1 MLLSAGARPAQPRST
16 HPARPAHP
24 AHPSDSARHTAN
36 KLLISVSFK
45 ERPHMYLENI
55 NGPEDVKKLDA
66 EARKVLAQ
74 EIRDNLLVMESKHGG
89 HFGPN
94 FGIVEA
100 TIALHTVFNSP
111 VDHIVYD
118 VSHQTY
124 PHKMLTGRKQAYMD
138 PALYDSVSPYTD
150 PAETP
155 HDLFKIG
162 HTSTSIS
169 LALGLAKARDI
180 MDGKE
185 NIIAVIGD
193 GSMSGGEALEGLNV
207 AGELNSNFII
217 VFNDNQMSIAEN
229 HGGMYDQFAE
239 LRRTNG
245 AAENNLFKSMG
256 LDYLYVND
264 GNDIE
269 ALIAAFEQ
277 VKDTT
282 HPVVVH
288 INTLKG
294 KGYAPAEANKE
305 KWHWH
310 MPFDIQTGQS
320 PTSGSSESYA
330 SIFAEYALKRAKTDP
345 KFLVL
350 MSAVPGLLGLT
361 QERRE
366 ELGKHYLDVGIA
378 EETAVAMASGAAH
391 AGAHVIWGSSATF
404 IQRTYDQLTQDL
416 ALNQNPAVIVGS
428 GSIRG
433 LMAATHQGLSSIS
446 MIANIPNMVYLAPS
460 NAEEYIAM
468 LDWALD
474 QDKHPVYIAIPSGP
488 VVHAEGPVRTNF
500 DALNTYEVT
509 REGSKVAVLAL
520 GDFYDLGEKTVEA
533 LSSTLGIEAT
543 LVKPYFA
550 SGVDQNLLDNLVKD
564 HDVIVTIE
572 DGIIEGGWGQ
582 NIASYLGT
590 SSAHVLN
597 YGVKK
602 AFYDRVN
609 IADLMRESHLDPEL
623 IAADVKQVLG
633 L

>member
-1 MLLSAGARPAQPRST
+1 
-16 HPARPAHP
+16 
-24 AHPSDSARHTAN
+24 
-36 KLLISVSFK
+36 
-45 ERPHMYLENI
+45 MYLENI
-55 NGPEDVKKLDA
+55 HSPQDVKALASDQLP
-66 EARKVLAQ
+66 VLAQ
-74 EIRDNLLVMESKHGG
+74 EIRDALLRRAAAHGG

-94 FGIVEA
+94 FGFVEA
-100 TIALHTVFNSP
+100 TIALHYVFDSP
-111 VDHIVYD
+111 RDHFVFD

-124 PHKMLTGRKQAYMD
+124 PHKMLTGRVDAYLD
-138 PALYDSVSPYTD
+138 PARYDEVSGYSN
-150 PAETP
+150 PAESD
-155 HDLFKIG
+155 HDLFEDG

-169 LALGLAKARDI
+169 LALGLAKARDLA
-180 MDGKE
+180 GRHE
-185 NIIAVIGD
+185 NVVAVIGD
-193 GSMSGGEALEGLNV
+193 GSLSGGEALEGLDV
-207 AGELNSNFII
+207 AGELGSNFVI

-277 VKDTT
+277 VKDST

-320 PTSGSSESYA
+320 PASGSSESYA

-350 MSAVPGLLGLT
+350 MSAVPGLLGLS

-488 VVHAEGPVRTNF
+488 VIHAEGSVRTNF

-509 REGSKVAVLAL
+509 RKGSKVAVLAL

-550 SGVDQNLLDNLVKD
+550 SGVDQDLLDNLVKD

-590 SSAHVLN
+590 SSARVLN

-623 IAADVKQVLG
+623 IAADIKQVLG

>member
-1 MLLSAGARPAQPRST
+1 M
-16 HPARPAHP
+16 
-24 AHPSDSARHTAN
+24 
-36 KLLISVSFK
+36 
-45 ERPHMYLENI
+45 
-55 NGPEDVKKLDA
+55 
-66 EARKVLAQ
+66 
-74 EIRDNLLVMESKHGG
+74 
-89 HFGPN
+89 
-94 FGIVEA
+94 
-100 TIALHTVFNSP
+100 
-111 VDHIVYD
+111 
-118 VSHQTY
+118 
-124 PHKMLTGRKQAYMD
+124 
-138 PALYDSVSPYTD
+138 
-150 PAETP
+150 
-155 HDLFKIG
+155 
-162 HTSTSIS
+162 
-169 LALGLAKARDI
+169 
-180 MDGKE
+180 
-185 NIIAVIGD
+185 
-193 GSMSGGEALEGLNV
+193 NV

-277 VKDTT
+277 VKDST

-320 PTSGSSESYA
+320 PASGSSESYA

-350 MSAVPGLLGLT
+350 MSAVPGLLGLS

-488 VVHAEGPVRTNF
+488 VIHAEGSVRTNF

-509 REGSKVAVLAL
+509 RKGSKVAVLAL
-520 GDFYDLGEKTVEA
+520 GDFYDLGEKTIEA

-590 SSAHVLN
+590 SPARVLN

>member
-1 MLLSAGARPAQPRST
+1 
-16 HPARPAHP
+16 
-24 AHPSDSARHTAN
+24 
-36 KLLISVSFK
+36 
-45 ERPHMYLENI
+45 MYLEHI

-66 EARKVLAQ
+66 EARATLAQ

-162 HTSTSIS
+162 HTSTAIS
-169 LALGLAKARDI
+169 LAIGLAKARDI
-180 MDGKE
+180 MGGKE

-277 VKDTT
+277 VKDST

-320 PTSGSSESYA
+320 PAPRSSESYA
-330 SIFAEYALKRAKTDP
+330 SIFAEYALKRAKSDP

-350 MSAVPGLLGLT
+350 MSAVPALLGLT

-391 AGAHVIWGSSATF
+391 AGAHVVWGSSATF

-428 GSIRG
+428 GSTKG

-474 QDKHPVYIAIPSGP
+474 QDKHPIYIAIPSGP

-500 DALNTYEVT
+500 DNLNTYEVT
-509 REGSKVAVLAL
+509 RKGSKVAVLAL
-520 GDFYDLGEKTVEA
+520 GDFYHLGEKTIEV

-550 SGVDQNLLDNLVKD
+550 SGIDQNLLDNLVKD

-590 SSAHVLN
+590 SSARVLN

-609 IADLMRESHLDPEL
+609 IAELMRESHLEPEL

>member
-1 MLLSAGARPAQPRST
+1 
-16 HPARPAHP
+16 
-24 AHPSDSARHTAN
+24 
-36 KLLISVSFK
+36 
-45 ERPHMYLENI
+45 MYLENI

-66 EARKVLAQ
+66 EARAVLAQ

-150 PAETP
+150 PVETP

-277 VKDTT
+277 VKDSN

-320 PTSGSSESYA
+320 PISGSSESYA

-350 MSAVPGLLGLT
+350 MSAVPALLGLT

-488 VVHAEGPVRTNF
+488 VVHAEGSVRTNF

-509 REGSKVAVLAL
+509 RKGSKVAVLAL

-590 SSAHVLN
+590 SSARVLN

-609 IADLMRESHLDPEL
+609 IADLMRESHLEPEL
-623 IAADVKQVLG
+623 IAADVKQVLD

>member
-1 MLLSAGARPAQPRST
+1 
-16 HPARPAHP
+16 
-24 AHPSDSARHTAN
+24 
-36 KLLISVSFK
+36 
-45 ERPHMYLENI
+45 MYLENI
-55 NGPEDVKKLDA
+55 NGPEDVRKLDA
-66 EARKVLAQ
+66 EARAVLAQ
-74 EIRDNLLVMESKHGG
+74 EIRDNLLVMESNHGG

-150 PAETP
+150 PVETP

-180 MDGKE
+180 MGGKE

-277 VKDTT
+277 VKDST

-320 PTSGSSESYA
+320 PASGSSESYA

-350 MSAVPGLLGLT
+350 MSAVPALLGLT

-391 AGAHVIWGSSATF
+391 AGAHVVWGSSATF

-428 GSIRG
+428 GFIRG

-460 NAEEYIAM
+460 NAEECIAM

-488 VVHAEGPVRTNF
+488 VVHAEGSVRTNF
-500 DALNTYEVT
+500 DNLNTYEVT
-509 REGSKVAVLAL
+509 RKGSKVAVLAL

-590 SSAHVLN
+590 SSARVLN

-609 IADLMRESHLDPEL
+609 IAELMRESHLEPQL

>member
-1 MLLSAGARPAQPRST
+1 
-16 HPARPAHP
+16 
-24 AHPSDSARHTAN
+24 
-36 KLLISVSFK
+36 
-45 ERPHMYLENI
+45 
-55 NGPEDVKKLDA
+55 
-66 EARKVLAQ
+66 
-74 EIRDNLLVMESKHGG
+74 
-89 HFGPN
+89 
-94 FGIVEA
+94 
-100 TIALHTVFNSP
+100 
-111 VDHIVYD
+111 
-118 VSHQTY
+118 
-124 PHKMLTGRKQAYMD
+124 
-138 PALYDSVSPYTD
+138 
-150 PAETP
+150 
-155 HDLFKIG
+155 
-162 HTSTSIS
+162 
-169 LALGLAKARDI
+169 
-180 MDGKE
+180 
-185 NIIAVIGD
+185 
-193 GSMSGGEALEGLNV
+193 
-207 AGELNSNFII
+207 
-217 VFNDNQMSIAEN
+217 
-229 HGGMYDQFAE
+229 
-239 LRRTNG
+239 
-245 AAENNLFKSMG
+245 
-256 LDYLYVND
+256 
-264 GNDIE
+264 
-269 ALIAAFEQ
+269 
-277 VKDTT
+277 
-282 HPVVVH
+282 
-288 INTLKG
+288 
-294 KGYAPAEANKE
+294 
-305 KWHWH
+305 
-310 MPFDIQTGQS
+310 
-320 PTSGSSESYA
+320 
-330 SIFAEYALKRAKTDP
+330 
-345 KFLVL
+345 

-590 SSAHVLN
+590 SSARVLN

-609 IADLMRESHLDPEL
+609 IADLMRESHLEPEL

-633 L
+633 M

>member
-1 MLLSAGARPAQPRST
+1 
-16 HPARPAHP
+16 
-24 AHPSDSARHTAN
+24 
-36 KLLISVSFK
+36 
-45 ERPHMYLENI
+45 MYLENI
-55 NGPEDVKKLDA
+55 NGPEDVKKLNA
-66 EARKVLAQ
+66 EARAVLAQ
-74 EIRDNLLVMESKHGG
+74 EIRDNLLVMESNHGG

-150 PAETP
+150 PVETP

-180 MDGKE
+180 MGGKE

-320 PTSGSSESYA
+320 PASGSSESYA
-330 SIFAEYALKRAKTDP
+330 SIFAEYALKRAKADP

-350 MSAVPGLLGLT
+350 MSAVPGLLGLS
-361 QERRE
+361 QERRK

-433 LMAATHQGLSSIS
+433 LMAATHQGISSIS

-474 QDKHPVYIAIPSGP
+474 QDEHPVYIAIPSGP
-488 VVHAEGPVRTNF
+488 VIHAEGSVRTNF

-509 REGSKVAVLAL
+509 RKGSKVAVLAL

-590 SSAHVLN
+590 SSARVLN

-609 IADLMRESHLDPEL
+609 IADLMRENHLEPEL

>member
-1 MLLSAGARPAQPRST
+1 
-16 HPARPAHP
+16 
-24 AHPSDSARHTAN
+24 
-36 KLLISVSFK
+36 
-45 ERPHMYLENI
+45 MYLENI

-66 EARKVLAQ
+66 EARAVLAQ

-138 PALYDSVSPYTD
+138 SALYDSVSPYTD

-180 MDGKE
+180 MGGKE

-277 VKDTT
+277 VKDST

-320 PTSGSSESYA
+320 PASGSSESYA
-330 SIFAEYALKRAKTDP
+330 SIFAEYALKRAKNDP

-350 MSAVPGLLGLT
+350 MSAVPGLLGLS

-468 LDWALD
+468 LDWALG

-488 VVHAEGPVRTNF
+488 VVHAEGPVRINF
-500 DALNTYEVT
+500 DDLNTYEVT
-509 REGSKVAVLAL
+509 RQGSKVAVLAL

-550 SGVDQNLLDNLVKD
+550 SGIDQNLLDDLVKD

-582 NIASYLGT
+582 NIASHLGT
-590 SSAHVLN
+590 SSARVLN

-609 IADLMRESHLDPEL
+609 IADLMRESHLEPEL
-623 IAADVKQVLG
+623 IAADVKQALD

>member
-1 MLLSAGARPAQPRST
+1 
-16 HPARPAHP
+16 
-24 AHPSDSARHTAN
+24 
-36 KLLISVSFK
+36 
-45 ERPHMYLENI
+45 MYLENI

-66 EARKVLAQ
+66 EARAVLAQ

-180 MDGKE
+180 MGGKE

-256 LDYLYVND
+256 LDYLYIND

-269 ALIAAFEQ
+269 ARLIRSWSTSTRSRARVTFPRRQTRRCGTGTCRLTSRLVRAL
-277 VKDTT
+277 
-282 HPVVVH
+282 HPVRP
-288 INTLKG
+288 NRM
-294 KGYAPAEANKE
+294 PASS
-305 KWHWH
+305 
-310 MPFDIQTGQS
+310 QS
-320 PTSGSSESYA
+320 MRSSA
-330 SIFAEYALKRAKTDP
+330 QR
-345 KFLVL
+345 
-350 MSAVPGLLGLT
+350 LT
-361 QERRE
+361 Q
-366 ELGKHYLDVGIA
+366 
-378 EETAVAMASGAAH
+378 
-391 AGAHVIWGSSATF
+391 SSWCLCRLFLAC
-404 IQRTYDQLTQDL
+404 L
-416 ALNQNPAVIVGS
+416 ALRRNV
-428 GSIRG
+428 
-433 LMAATHQGLSSIS
+433 
-446 MIANIPNMVYLAPS
+446 
-460 NAEEYIAM
+460 
-468 LDWALD
+468 
-474 QDKHPVYIAIPSGP
+474 
-488 VVHAEGPVRTNF
+488 
-500 DALNTYEVT
+500 
-509 REGSKVAVLAL
+509 
-520 GDFYDLGEKTVEA
+520 EKSWV
-533 LSSTLGIEAT
+533 STT
-543 LVKPYFA
+543 L
-550 SGVDQNLLDNLVKD
+550 
-564 HDVIVTIE
+564 T
-572 DGIIEGGWGQ
+572 
-582 NIASYLGT
+582 
-590 SSAHVLN
+590 
-597 YGVKK
+597 
-602 AFYDRVN
+602 
-609 IADLMRESHLDPEL
+609 
-623 IAADVKQVLG
+623 
-633 L
+633 

>member
-1 MLLSAGARPAQPRST
+1 
-16 HPARPAHP
+16 
-24 AHPSDSARHTAN
+24 
-36 KLLISVSFK
+36 
-45 ERPHMYLENI
+45 MYLENI
-55 NGPEDVKKLDA
+55 NGPEDVKKLNA

-180 MDGKE
+180 MGGKE

-277 VKDTT
+277 VKDST

-320 PTSGSSESYA
+320 SASASSESYA
-330 SIFAEYALKRAKTDP
+330 GIFAEHALKRAKTDP

-350 MSAVPGLLGLT
+350 MSAVPALLGLT

-391 AGAHVIWGSSATF
+391 AGAHVVWGSSATF

-488 VVHAEGPVRTNF
+488 VVHAEGSVRTNF

-550 SGVDQNLLDNLVKD
+550 SGVDQDLLDNLVKD

-590 SSAHVLN
+590 SSARVLN

-609 IADLMRESHLDPEL
+609 IADLMRESHLEPEL
-623 IAADVKQVLG
+623 IAADVKQVLD

>member
-1 MLLSAGARPAQPRST
+1 
-16 HPARPAHP
+16 
-24 AHPSDSARHTAN
+24 
-36 KLLISVSFK
+36 
-45 ERPHMYLENI
+45 MYLEHI

-66 EARKVLAQ
+66 EARAALAQ

-150 PAETP
+150 PVETP

-180 MDGKE
+180 MGGKE

-229 HGGMYDQFAE
+229 HGGMYNQFAE

-277 VKDTT
+277 VKDST

-320 PTSGSSESYA
+320 PASGSSESYA
-330 SIFAEYALKRAKTDP
+330 SIFAEYALKRAKTDT

-350 MSAVPGLLGLT
+350 MSAVPGLLGLS

-391 AGAHVIWGSSATF
+391 AGAHVVWGSSATF

-488 VVHAEGPVRTNF
+488 VVHTEGPVRTNF
-500 DALNTYEVT
+500 DDLNTYEVT
-509 REGSKVAVLAL
+509 RQGSKVAVLAL

-590 SSAHVLN
+590 SPARVLN

-609 IADLMRESHLDPEL
+609 IADLMRESHLEPEL

>member
-1 MLLSAGARPAQPRST
+1 M
-16 HPARPAHP
+16 
-24 AHPSDSARHTAN
+24 
-36 KLLISVSFK
+36 
-45 ERPHMYLENI
+45 
-55 NGPEDVKKLDA
+55 
-66 EARKVLAQ
+66 
-74 EIRDNLLVMESKHGG
+74 
-89 HFGPN
+89 
-94 FGIVEA
+94 
-100 TIALHTVFNSP
+100 
-111 VDHIVYD
+111 
-118 VSHQTY
+118 
-124 PHKMLTGRKQAYMD
+124 
-138 PALYDSVSPYTD
+138 
-150 PAETP
+150 
-155 HDLFKIG
+155 
-162 HTSTSIS
+162 
-169 LALGLAKARDI
+169 ALGLAKARDI
-180 MDGKE
+180 IGGKE

-245 AAENNLFKSMG
+245 VAENNLFKSMG

-277 VKDTT
+277 VKGST

-294 KGYAPAEANKE
+294 KGYTPAEANKE

-320 PTSGSSESYA
+320 PASGSSESYA

-391 AGAHVIWGSSATF
+391 AGAHVVWGSSATF

-428 GSIRG
+428 GSISG

-509 REGSKVAVLAL
+509 REGSKVAVFAL

-590 SSAHVLN
+590 SSARVLN

-609 IADLMRESHLDPEL
+609 IAGLMRESHLDPEL

>member
-1 MLLSAGARPAQPRST
+1 
-16 HPARPAHP
+16 
-24 AHPSDSARHTAN
+24 
-36 KLLISVSFK
+36 
-45 ERPHMYLENI
+45 MYLENI
-55 NGPEDVKKLDA
+55 NGPEDVKKLDT
-66 EARKVLAQ
+66 EARKTLAQ
-74 EIRDNLLVMESKHGG
+74 EIRDNLLVMESNHGG

-150 PAETP
+150 PVETP

-180 MDGKE
+180 MGGKE

-269 ALIAAFEQ
+269 ALIAAFGQ
-277 VKDTT
+277 VKDST

-320 PTSGSSESYA
+320 SASASSESYA
-330 SIFAEYALKRAKTDP
+330 GIFAEYALKRAKTDP

-350 MSAVPGLLGLT
+350 MSAVPALLGLT

-378 EETAVAMASGAAH
+378 EETAVAMASGAAY
-391 AGAHVIWGSSATF
+391 AGAHVVWGSSATF

-488 VVHAEGPVRTNF
+488 VVHAEDPVRTNF
-500 DALNTYEVT
+500 DDLNTYEVT
-509 REGSKVAVLAL
+509 RQGSKVAVLAL
-520 GDFYDLGEKTVEA
+520 GDFYDLGEKTVEV

-590 SSAHVLN
+590 SSARVLN

-609 IADLMRESHLDPEL
+609 VAELMRESHLEPEL
-623 IAADVKQVLG
+623 ITADVKQVLG

>member
-1 MLLSAGARPAQPRST
+1 
-16 HPARPAHP
+16 
-24 AHPSDSARHTAN
+24 
-36 KLLISVSFK
+36 
-45 ERPHMYLENI
+45 MYLENI
-55 NGPEDVKKLDA
+55 NEPEDVKKLNA

-74 EIRDNLLVMESKHGG
+74 EIRDNLLVMESNHGG

-150 PAETP
+150 PVETP

-180 MDGKE
+180 MGGRE

-277 VKDTT
+277 VKGST

-320 PTSGSSESYA
+320 PASGSSESYA

-350 MSAVPGLLGLT
+350 MSAVPALLGLT

-488 VVHAEGPVRTNF
+488 VVHAEGSVRTNF
-500 DALNTYEVT
+500 DNLNTYEVT

-550 SGVDQNLLDNLVKD
+550 SGVDQNLLDSLGKD

-590 SSAHVLN
+590 SSARVLN

-609 IADLMRESHLDPEL
+609 IADLMRESHLGPEL
-623 IAADVKQVLG
+623 IATDVKQVLG

>member
-1 MLLSAGARPAQPRST
+1 
-16 HPARPAHP
+16 
-24 AHPSDSARHTAN
+24 
-36 KLLISVSFK
+36 
-45 ERPHMYLENI
+45 MYLENI

-74 EIRDNLLVMESKHGG
+74 EIRDNLLVMESNHGG

-150 PAETP
+150 PVETP

-180 MDGKE
+180 MGGKE

-320 PTSGSSESYA
+320 SASASSESYA
-330 SIFAEYALKRAKTDP
+330 GIFAEHALKRAKTDP

-350 MSAVPGLLGLT
+350 MSAVPALLGLT

-391 AGAHVIWGSSATF
+391 AGAHVVWGSSATF

-433 LMAATHQGLSSIS
+433 LMAATHQGISSIS

-474 QDKHPVYIAIPSGP
+474 QDEHPVYIAIPSGP
-488 VVHAEGPVRTNF
+488 VIHAEGSVRTNF

-509 REGSKVAVLAL
+509 RKGSKVAVLAL

-572 DGIIEGGWGQ
+572 DGIIEGSWGQ

-590 SSAHVLN
+590 SSARVLN

-609 IADLMRESHLDPEL
+609 IADLMRENHLDPEL
-623 IAADVKQVLG
+623 IATDIKQVLG

>member
-1 MLLSAGARPAQPRST
+1 
-16 HPARPAHP
+16 
-24 AHPSDSARHTAN
+24 
-36 KLLISVSFK
+36 
-45 ERPHMYLENI
+45 MYLENI
-55 NGPEDVKKLDA
+55 NGPEDVKKLNA
-66 EARKVLAQ
+66 EARAVLAQ

-138 PALYDSVSPYTD
+138 SALYDSVSPYTD
-150 PAETP
+150 PVETP

-180 MDGKE
+180 MGGKE

-269 ALIAAFEQ
+269 ALIAVFEQ

-320 PTSGSSESYA
+320 PASGSSESYA
-330 SIFAEYALKRAKTDP
+330 SIFAEYALKRAKTDS

-391 AGAHVIWGSSATF
+391 AGAHVVWGSSATF

-460 NAEEYIAM
+460 NAEEYVAM

-488 VVHAEGPVRTNF
+488 VVHVEGPVRTNF
-500 DALNTYEVT
+500 DDLNTYEVT
-509 REGSKVAVLAL
+509 RQGSKVAVLCL

-550 SGVDQNLLDNLVKD
+550 SGIDQILLDNLVKD

-590 SSAHVLN
+590 SSARVLN

-609 IADLMRESHLDPEL
+609 IADLMRESHLEPEL